1 MISFSFFVKKQL
13 FFWDKNT
20 TEVLLLFIICR
31 HFSALNLETPKFSKW
46 HDYEISFLVS
56 FQFVWIVL
64 LVLQEINSNTLRS
77 VGFFSLLTASD
88 GKRNENVIFVRVF
101 HFKIRIIH
109 VPSFKGILSFCEKSS
124 GQYRW
129 VDSNTE
135 HIFFGKIMFM
145 WTKSLCSFFSFLMFD
160 I

>member
-1 MISFSFFVKKQL
+1 M
-13 FFWDKNT
+13 
-20 TEVLLLFIICR
+20 
-31 HFSALNLETPKFSKW
+31 
-46 HDYEISFLVS
+46 
-56 FQFVWIVL
+56 

-135 HIFFGKIMFM
+135 HIYFLER
-145 WTKSLCSFFSFLMFD
+145 LCLCEQNLYALFLF
-160 I
+160 ILNV